1 MYQLDDE
8 SIEMLSELDL
18 LYSHY
23 LELNDMLEVVL
34 QWYDDERTLA
44 SVSILFS

>member
-23 LELNDMLEVVL
+23 LELNDMLE
-34 QWYDDERTLA
+34 E
-44 SVSILFS
+44 LFYSGMMTKELWQV